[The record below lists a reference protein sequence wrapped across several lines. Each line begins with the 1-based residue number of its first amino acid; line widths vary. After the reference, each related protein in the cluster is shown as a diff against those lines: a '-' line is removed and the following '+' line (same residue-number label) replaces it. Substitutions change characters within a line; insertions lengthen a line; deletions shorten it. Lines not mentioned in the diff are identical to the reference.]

1 MLAAGSSG
9 EVLLFDRDSRQLLKR
24 LHSGADQINSAAIS
38 PDGRFIAA
46 LDNIGRL
53 LVWQLPDATPYAT
66 LALRHEPGRIG
77 NDSFGLLGQL
87 RHLAWLG
94 DSRRVAIATQSGVA
108 VVIDVPVNP

>member
-1 MLAAGSSG
+1 
-9 EVLLFDRDSRQLLKR
+9 
-24 LHSGADQINSAAIS
+24 
-38 PDGRFIAA
+38 
-46 LDNIGRL
+46 
-53 LVWQLPDATPYAT
+53 
-66 LALRHEPGRIG
+66 LRHEPGRIG